1 MTDNRNTRRG
11 GFYFEG
17 ETPYATVTTILK
29 VIDKPALM
37 RWASKET
44 YYAMVKDP
52 TISEQQAVNAPY
64 FKSERSKTRGLEVH
78 DIVESYKVKGE
89 DLSSVTEPL
98 RPYIKAFYQWLGDH
112 QVKILQ
118 NEVSSKSDR
127 YGYKGTCDLL
137 ATLGGSE
144 DVYVIDV
151 KTGKYI
157 YDEVELQLSAYK
169 QSLNE
174 QGQKADRLAVLLL
187 ETGKD
192 DLPTGNYVFATRNYK
207 FKEFLAA
214 KTLWEW
220 QNQETCY
227 KIGYVTGRT

>member
-1 MTDNRNTRRG
+1 MADTRTTRRG

-44 YYAMVKDP
+44 YYAMVNDP
-52 TISEQQAVNAPY
+52 GLDERDAVNAPY
-64 FKSERSKTRGLEVH
+64 RKSKGSKERGLEVH

-89 DLSSVTEPL
+89 DLSSVREPL
-98 RPYIKAFYQWLGDH
+98 RPYIKAFYQWLKDH
-112 QVKILQ
+112 SVKILQ
-118 NEVSSKSDR
+118 NEVSSKSER

-137 ATLGGSE
+137 ATLGDSE

-192 DLPTGNYVFATRNYK
+192 NEPTGNYIFATRDYK

-220 QNQETCY
+220 QNKETCY
-227 KIGYVTGRT
+227 KVGYATGRT

>member
-1 MTDNRNTRRG
+1 
-11 GFYFEG
+11 
-17 ETPYATVTTILK
+17 
-29 VIDKPALM
+29 VID
-37 RWASKET
+37 
-44 YYAMVKDP
+44 
-52 TISEQQAVNAPY
+52 I
-64 FKSERSKTRGLEVH
+64 
-78 DIVESYKVKGE
+78 
-89 DLSSVTEPL
+89 
-98 RPYIKAFYQWLGDH
+98 
-112 QVKILQ
+112 
-118 NEVSSKSDR
+118 
-127 YGYKGTCDLL
+127 
-137 ATLGGSE
+137 
-144 DVYVIDV
+144 